1 MKKSLLACTIFPVAL
16 LMASAQA
23 AAATITVTTTAD
35 QDGNDTANCSL
46 REAIVAVNRS
56 QAYGGCP
63 AGIFRA
69 QNTIQLKSGTYLL
82 DSELMVSQEVTIRG
96 ADTFRRIG
104 DGFGTTEG
112 NVLTGS
118 EVSRLQPLTI
128 IKPAVGKNI
137 RLINAAAATSGVE
150 LVDLVLEGGNP
161 SSAEPSLNYGG
172 AILTSASL
180 VLDNVRMRGNTAS
193 RGGAIYLGG
202 TAGLVASDS
211 EFSGNKA
218 SLTGAVV
225 AMGCYADG
233 VVSRTVSVSR
243 SSFRLNEVAAAAV
256 AGAGVMQMCGNMT
269 ASFSSSTFSAN
280 TSTAGAGALHFK
292 DDLASLVS
300 LTFEHVTAAEN
311 SGSPV
316 IASAGAYKWTLRKSV
331 FAANTGG
338 NCAVTDANA
347 DCTVVDPLATSS
359 NYAADNVVVSGDL
372 SVFAPAGFQ
381 RFGGLT
387 GGYLPAVPSSIHDV
401 VMSGCRD
408 LDQRGIGRESVQKCD
423 VGALERLQFSAA
435 DDRGT
440 NKFGEGRIARVDV
453 LANDSYEEDGSAT
466 PVIAKPV
473 AFGIVNK
480 SASEV
485 SNSLCAIDAADP
497 VKPLLVVDNLG
508 QVTSSTASIK
518 CYYQLKDGG
527 GGLVGNIATVDVSIV
542 NFKPVARDDVY
553 QRSVGVTEVILDIL
567 ANDDDEGDG
576 ESATARNSLAIMIRG
591 ERMSPGV
598 VKTQLGSV
606 IGTERDCQDATGD
619 AVEGAVC
626 FAAGTLVYRA
636 DNSISPFT
644 EEFEYS
650 IYDSHPGEEPVESN
664 KAKVTI
670 ATDAPEAGTT
680 GGGAF
685 DWLLLCVGVL
695 LSGLRLSRRL

>member
-1 MKKSLLACTIFPVAL
+1 MRKFLLAAAIFPVAL
-16 LMASAQA
+16 LMASGQA

-35 QDGNDTANCSL
+35 QDGSDTGNCSL

-56 QAYGGCP
+56 QAYGGCA
-63 AGIFRA
+63 AGVFRA
-69 QNTIQLKSGTYLL
+69 NNTIQLKAGTYLL
-82 DSELMVSQEVTIRG
+82 DRELVVSQEVTIRG
-96 ADTFRRIG
+96 AETFRRIG
-104 DGFGTTEG
+104 DGFGTTKG

-118 EVSRLQPLTI
+118 EVSRLEPLTT
-128 IKPAVGKNI
+128 IKAAAGKNI
-137 RLINAAAATSGVE
+137 RLINAAGASSGVE

-161 SSAEPSLNYGG
+161 SNADPVLNYGG

-180 VLDNVRMRGNTAS
+180 VLDNVRVRGNNAS

-218 SLTGAVV
+218 LLTGAVV

-233 VVSRTVSVSR
+233 VVSRTVSVTR

-280 TSTAGAGALHFK
+280 TSTTGAGALYFK

-300 LTFEHVTAAEN
+300 FTLEHVTAAEN
-311 SGSPV
+311 SGAPV
-316 IASAGAYKWTLRKSV
+316 LASSGAYKWTLQRSV
-331 FAANTGG
+331 FAANSGG

-347 DCTVVDPLATSS
+347 NCTAVDPLATSS
-359 NYAADNVVVSGDL
+359 NFAADNVVVSADL
-372 SVFAPAGFQ
+372 SVFASAGFQ

-387 GGYLPAVPSSIHDV
+387 GGYLPAAPSSIHDV
-401 VMSGCRD
+401 VTSGCRD
-408 LDQRGIGRESVQKCD
+408 QDQRGIGRESVEKCD
-423 VGALERLQFSAA
+423 IGALERLQFSAA
-435 DDRGT
+435 DDRGA
-440 NKFGEGRIARVDV
+440 NAFGKGRIARVDV
-453 LANDSYEEDGSAT
+453 LANDSYEEDGAAN
-466 PVIAKPV
+466 PVITKPV
-473 AFGIVNK
+473 AFDIVNK

-485 SNSLCAIDAADP
+485 SNSRCAIDAADP
-497 VKPLLVVDNLG
+497 AKPLIVVDNLG
-508 QVTSSTASIK
+508 QVTSSTSPIR
-518 CYYQLKDGG
+518 CYYQLKNSGG
-527 GGLVGNIATVDVSIV
+527 TLVGNIATVDVSIV

-553 QRSVGVTEVILDIL
+553 QRPVGVAEVVLNIL

-576 ESATARNSLAIMIRG
+576 PNATPKSSLVIMIRG
-591 ERMSPGV
+591 ERPAPGV

-606 IGTERDCQDATGD
+606 IGTEKDCEDATGD
-619 AVEGAVC
+619 VVEGAVC

-636 DNSISPFT
+636 DNGISPFT

-650 IYDSHPGEEPVESN
+650 IYDSHPGEESVESN
-664 KAKVTI
+664 KARVTI

-685 DWLLLCVGVL
+685 DWLLLGMGVL